1 MITSEIRG
9 AELAPVQE
17 LEILGAHY
25 RRSRRK
31 YLFLLLIPA
40 LWIIS
45 ASLLF
50 VPDFDWAPAVV
61 SLLCIVALFGVGGFV
76 FVVIPSSDEIK
87 TRYSHLIIPG
97 LFRHLGAQNAE
108 VFSSHTVST
117 AAILDSKLYTGR
129 HDSIQRRDC
138 IIGNIRGMQFGM
150 YEIAIQT
157 GHSLSGS
164 RVLTSSVMTN
174 QFFGWFIMIP
184 LRNIIGEH
192 FIIVRERVS
201 DTEVDDWQKKTINR
215 WSEFPQFFYNEN
227 DKSEFN
233 NTFLV
238 ATSHPQQM
246 SKLLTKEAKEF
257 LMFLSE
263 TSGSAFGISIRS
275 NMLNV
280 LIGEEDGSFH
290 YAPEGLFT
298 EKIPE
303 ETSENARWYIT
314 LLDGIRKN
322 FAGLQN

>member
-9 AELAPVQE
+9 AELAPAE
-17 LEILGAHY
+17 KLEILGMHY

-31 YLFLLLIPA
+31 YLYLLLIPA
-40 LWIIS
+40 LWAVS
-45 ASLLF
+45 STLF
-50 VPDFDWAPAVV
+50 LVPEFEWAPELVG
-61 SLLCIVALFGVGGFV
+61 LLCVIALFGISSFV
-76 FVVIPSSDEIK
+76 FVGIRSSDSVVHE
-87 TRYSHLIIPG
+87 YSHTIIPG
-97 LFRHLGAQNAE
+97 LLQHFGASSVE
-108 VFSSHTVST
+108 VYKSHTVST
-117 AAILDSKLYTGR
+117 AAILDSKLYTGEY
-129 HDSIQRRDC
+129 DSIQRRDC
-138 IIGNIRGMQFGM
+138 IMGNVRGMQFGM

-192 FIIVRERVS
+192 FIIMRERVS
-201 DTEVDDWQKKTINR
+201 ETEADDWQKKTVKR

-233 NTFLV
+233 TAFLV

-246 SKLLTKEAKEF
+246 NQLLTKEAKEF
-257 LMFLSE
+257 LMFLA
-263 TSGSAFGISIRS
+263 TSTGNTFGLSIRG
-275 NMLNV
+275 NMLCV

-298 EKIPE
+298 EKIPDE
-303 ETSENARWYIT
+303 SAENARWYMT

-322 FAGLQN
+322 FAGK